1 MTGFV
6 RRLFPLLS
14 LPLLLLIAAPLR
26 SPLVA
31 QNRAQDPAHAWKA
44 GVAKVRI
51 TPVGPLW
58 MAGYGSRKRPSDGA
72 AQQLYAK
79 ALALEDQS
87 GKRVVL
93 VTADILGF
101 PRPLAQH
108 VTGEAERLHELP
120 RGAILLNASHT
131 HAGPVVG
138 RNLAAAYPTMTA
150 EHWADVDEYTRELQ
164 DQLVRLIGRAVEGL
178 APARLRFEQTRAGF
192 AVNRRRKTATGYGG
206 GNNNWEGPVD
216 HDVPV
221 LRVEDAAGELRAIAF
236 GYACHNTAIRGD
248 FYEFHGGWAGSAQ
261 RRLEE
266 EHPGVTALFVMGCG
280 ADANPYPRGNDL
292 PDVHGDALAAMIEQ
306 AFERPFREVRGRL
319 RTAYEEFPL
328 AFAAPPSRAKL
339 EAMFSGDNPYHRY
352 HAREMLKVLDRDG
365 RLPAEYPYPA
375 QVWKLGDDLTLI
387 ALAGEVV
394 ADYSLRLKRELGADK
409 LWVAGY
415 SNDVFAYIPSRRVL
429 EEGGYEASGAM
440 IYYLQPGPFTPSVE
454 ETIIRKVHAL
464 LKAAH

>member
-6 RRLFPLLS
+6 RRLFPLL
-14 LPLLLLIAAPLR
+14 LPPLLLLIVSSAT
-26 SPLVA
+26 SPLF
-31 QNRAQDPAHAWKA
+31 AQDWKA
-44 GVAKVRI
+44 GVARARI
-51 TPVGPLW
+51 TPARPLW
-58 MAGYGSRKRPSDGA
+58 MAGYGSRERPSEGT
-72 AQQLYAK
+72 AQELHAK
-79 ALALEDQS
+79 ALALKDQN

-101 PRPLAQH
+101 PQDLARR
-108 VTGEAERLHELP
+108 VTRQAERLYELP
-120 RGAILLNASHT
+120 REAIMLNASHT

-138 RNLAAAYPTMTA
+138 RNLAAAYPTMTDK
-150 EHWADVDEYTRELQ
+150 HWADVDDYTRELE
-164 DQLVRLIGRAVEGL
+164 DQLVRLIGRAVEQL
-178 APARLRFEQTRAGF
+178 APARLRFERTRAGF
-192 AVNRRRKTATGYGG
+192 AVNRRRKTQAGYRGG
-206 GNNNWEGPVD
+206 GDNWEGPVD

-221 LRVEDAAGELRAIAF
+221 LRVEDAAGDLRAIVF

-261 RRLEE
+261 KRLEQQ
-266 EHPGVTALFVMGCG
+266 HPGVTALFVMGCG

-292 PDVHGDALAAMIEQ
+292 PDVHGDALAGMIEQ
-306 AFERPFREVRGRL
+306 ALERPGRPVRGAL

-328 AFAAPPSRAKL
+328 AFAAPPSREKL
-339 EAMFSGDNPYHRY
+339 EAMFEGDNPYHRY
-352 HAREMLKVLDRDG
+352 HAREMLKVLDQKG

-375 QVWKLGDDLTLI
+375 QVWKLGDDLTLV

-394 ADYSLRLKRELGADK
+394 ADYALRLKRELGADK

-454 ETIIRKVHAL
+454 ETIIRKVHEL
-464 LKAAH
+464 VKRTH

>member
-6 RRLFPLLS
+6 RRLFPLLLPPLVWLIVS
-14 LPLLLLIAAPLR
+14 SETSPLL
-26 SPLVA
+26 
-31 QNRAQDPAHAWKA
+31 AQDWKA
-44 GVAKVRI
+44 GVAGVRI
-51 TPVGPLW
+51 TPARPLW
-58 MAGYGSRKRPSDGA
+58 MAGYGSRERPSEGT
-72 AQQLYAK
+72 AQELHAK
-79 ALALEDQS
+79 ALALEDQN

-101 PRPLAQH
+101 PQDLARR
-108 VTGEAERLHELP
+108 VTRQAERLYELP
-120 RGAILLNASHT
+120 REAIMLNASHT

-138 RNLAAAYPTMTA
+138 RNLAAAYPTMTDR
-150 EHWADVDEYTRELQ
+150 HWADVDEYTRELE
-164 DQLVRLIGRAVEGL
+164 DQLVRLIGRAVEQL
-178 APARLRFEQTRAGF
+178 APARLRFERTRAGF
-192 AVNRRRKTATGYGG
+192 AVNRRRKTQAGYRGG
-206 GNNNWEGPVD
+206 GDNWEGPVD

-221 LRVEDAAGELRAIAF
+221 LRVEDAAGDLRAIVS

-261 RRLEE
+261 KRLEQQ
-266 EHPGVTALFVMGCG
+266 HPGVTALFVMGCG

-292 PDVHGDALAAMIEQ
+292 PDVHGHALAAMIEQ
-306 AFERPFREVRGRL
+306 ALERPGRPVRGSL
-319 RTAYEEFPL
+319 RAAYEEFPL
-328 AFAAPPSRAKL
+328 AFAAPPSREKL
-339 EAMFSGDNPYHRY
+339 EAMFEGDNPYHRY
-352 HAREMLKVLDRDG
+352 HAREMLKVLDQKG

-375 QVWKLGDDLTLI
+375 QVWKLGDDLTLV

-394 ADYSLRLKRELGADK
+394 ADYALRLKRELGAEK

-454 ETIIRKVHAL
+454 ETIIRKVHEL
-464 LKAAH
+464 VKRTH